1 MICGTC
7 GSQNDAGRKFCVE
20 CGTALAVP
28 CPSCGTPNP
37 AAGKFCGEC
46 GVSLSASGTEPTAV
60 ATAPTGAGTQNAAQV
75 AERRLV
81 SVLFADLVGFT
92 TISESR
98 DAEDVRE
105 LLEGYFALCRE
116 TIGRYGGT
124 IEKFIGDAVMA
135 VWGTPVAQEDDP
147 ERAVR
152 TALDLVDA
160 VRRMG
165 EAAGVSDLA
174 LRAGVLTG
182 EAAVT
187 LGASD
192 MGMVAGDLVN
202 TASRLQSA
210 APPGTVLVGDST
222 RRASGDAIA
231 YEAVADQVLKGKE
244 LPVAAWHALRVVAK
258 RGGAGR
264 SEQLEAPF
272 VGRGAELQLIKDFY
286 HGTARERGVR
296 LVSVIGQ
303 GGIGKSRLA
312 WEFLKYM
319 DGVTELVYW
328 HQGRSPSYGDGITFW
343 ALGEMVRM
351 RLGIGEGADEEATR
365 EALTASLA
373 EFVPDEGER
382 RTLEG
387 PLLQLLGFDDG
398 SGAERGELFPA
409 WRLYFERIAEQ
420 APVVLVFEDLQ
431 WADEGLIDFIEDLL
445 AWSRGKPIYVI
456 TLARPELL
464 DRRPTW
470 GAGQRGFTSL
480 GLEPLTDAE
489 MLELLGG
496 LVPGLPEAAART
508 IVDRAEGIPLYAVE
522 TVRMLLNDGRLQLTD
537 GAYQPVG
544 DLSSLAVPETL
555 HALIAARLDGLDPA
569 ERSVL
574 QDASVIG
581 LSFAADALAAVSGLA
596 ADDVERRLRH
606 LARRELIALDDDP
619 RSPERGQY
627 RFVQGMIKEV
637 AYGTLAKRDRRA
649 RHLAA
654 ARHFETLGDDEL
666 AGVLAQHYVEAY
678 RAQPSG
684 EEGSAVAAQARVA
697 LRGAAARASALASPA
712 NALAYVELA
721 LEVTTDRAD
730 ELGLRREAGGFAADS
745 GKVEASI
752 PHLERA
758 IDLATQLE
766 DSVARRRAVG
776 HLGNILIEGHQERAL
791 ELLTDAMNEPGLT
804 PDDDGY
810 VEIAESLAKLN
821 MRKSRFD
828 EAVAIAERA
837 LPAAEARGL
846 TVLAIELLTTRAV
859 SLSNIGRPIESV
871 SSLSGVIALAE
882 RLNLHDP
889 QLRAM
894 INLSYALDPDDPE
907 LAYRVSRDGA
917 AKARAWGQRFGLRYL
932 LGNAC
937 DTAIHVG
944 DWDWALGEARDPI
957 WDDAE
962 PAERIWLGSIE
973 VEILAARG
981 EPVAELA
988 AELERIA
995 VGFDDSQYRG
1005 VAEYAAWMAMM
1016 ASGRFAEVIERG
1028 RSSLTWGGQGALDGA
1043 PPIVSRA
1050 ALRLRDADAIREM
1063 LTAFAGARK
1072 GRRTTA
1078 HRAAMD
1084 GALTALEDRRAE
1096 ARSQYLEALRLFRE
1110 MNLPWMVAG
1119 TGLDAIVADAL
1130 EPAERQR
1137 VADEARAIF
1146 ERLGAQPHLA
1156 QLDAALAA
1164 APATDAPPSG
1174 RSAPAPDEVRSA
1186 RA

>member
-1 MICGTC
+1 MTCGSC
-7 GSQNDAGRKFCVE
+7 GSQNDVGRKFCVE
-20 CGTALAVP
+20 CGAPLAFP

-37 AAGKFCGEC
+37 AGGKFCGEC
-46 GVSLSASGTEPTAV
+46 GVPLGASGTESAAAV
-60 ATAPTGAGTQNAAQV
+60 TAPTGAGTANAAQV

-135 VWGTPVAQEDDP
+135 VWGTPIAQEDDP

-165 EAAGVSDLA
+165 EAAGMPNMA

-202 TASRLQSA
+202 TASRLQSVA
-210 APPGTVLVGDST
+210 EAGTVLVGDST
-222 RRASGDAIA
+222 RRASADAIA

-244 LPVAAWHALRVVAK
+244 LPVAAWRALRVVAK

-272 VGRGAELQLIKDFY
+272 VGRSAELQLIKDFY

-312 WEFLKYM
+312 WEFLKYI
-319 DGVTELVYW
+319 DGVTEVVYW

-351 RLGIGEGADEEATR
+351 RLGIGEGADEDATR

-373 EFVPDEGER
+373 EFVPDEDER
-382 RTLEG
+382 RSLDG
-387 PLLQLLGFDDG
+387 PLLQLLGFDG
-398 SGAERGELFPA
+398 SGTERGELFPA

-445 AWSRGKPIYVI
+445 AWLRGKPIYVI

-496 LVPGLPEAAART
+496 LVPGLPEPAART
-508 IVDRAEGIPLYAVE
+508 IVRRAEGIPLYAVE
-522 TVRMLLNDGRLQLTD
+522 TVRMLLNDGRLHLTD
-537 GAYQPVG
+537 GRYQPVG
-544 DLSSLAVPETL
+544 DLSTLAVPETL
-555 HALIAARLDGLDPA
+555 HALIAARLDGLEPA
-569 ERSVL
+569 ERTLL

-581 LSFAADALAAVSGLA
+581 LSFAVDALAAVSGGSA
-596 ADDVERRLRH
+596 EDVERHLRH
-606 LARRELIALDDDP
+606 LVRRELIALDDDP

-627 RFVQGMIKEV
+627 RFLQGLIKEV

-654 ARHFETLGDDEL
+654 ARYFEMLGDDEL

-678 RAQPSG
+678 RAQPAG
-684 EEGSAVAAQARVA
+684 AEGAAVAAQARVA
-697 LRGAAARASALASPA
+697 LRGAAARASALASPGH
-712 NALAYVELA
+712 ALIYVELA
-721 LEVTTDRAD
+721 LEVTTGPGD
-730 ELGLRREAGGFAADS
+730 ELGLRREAGSFAADA

-758 IDLATQLE
+758 IELATQLG
-766 DSVARRRAVG
+766 DSVARRQAVG

-791 ELLTDAMNEPGLT
+791 ELLTDAMAEPGLT
-804 PDDDGY
+804 SDDEGY
-810 VEIAESLAKLN
+810 VEIAESLAKLT
-821 MRKSRFD
+821 MRRSRFD

-846 TVLAIELLTTRAV
+846 TALAIELLTTRAV

-871 SSLSGVIALAE
+871 SSLMGVIALAD
-882 RLNLHDP
+882 RHNFHDP
-889 QLRAM
+889 MLRAM
-894 INLSYALDPDDPE
+894 GNLGYALEPDDPE
-907 LAYRVSRDGA
+907 ATYRVSRDGA
-917 AKARAWGQRFGLRYL
+917 EKARRWGQRLGLRYL
-932 LGNAC
+932 FGNAAAA
-937 DTAIHVG
+937 AIQVG
-944 DWDWALGEARDPI
+944 DWDWALEEARDPI

-962 PAERIWLGSIE
+962 PAERLWLGATE

-981 EPVAELA
+981 EPVAERT
-988 AELERIA
+988 AELTRIA
-995 VGFDDSQYRG
+995 AGFDDPQYRG
-1005 VAEYAAWMAMM
+1005 ISEYAAWTALM
-1016 ASGRFAEVIERG
+1016 ASGGYREVVDRG
-1028 RSSLTWGGQGALDGA
+1028 RASLAWAGQAAIDGA
-1043 PPIVSRA
+1043 PPIVGRA

-1063 LTAFAGARK
+1063 QAAFVRARK
-1072 GRRTTA
+1072 GRVTSA
-1078 HRAAMD
+1078 HRAALE
-1084 GALTALEDRRAE
+1084 GALAAVEGRRAD
-1096 ARSQYLEALRLFRE
+1096 AHAHYLESLRLFRE
-1110 MNLPWMVAG
+1110 MNLPWVVAI

-1130 EPAERQR
+1130 QPAGRQR
-1137 VADEARAIF
+1137 VAEEARAIF
-1146 ERLGAQPHLA
+1146 ERLGAQPYLA
-1156 QLDAALAA
+1156 QLVAALAD
-1164 APATDAPPSG
+1164 APAADVRPPG
-1174 RSAPAPDEVRSA
+1174 RSVAASDEVRSA
-1186 RA
+1186 

>member
-20 CGTALAVP
+20 CGTALAIP
-28 CPSCGTPNP
+28 CPNCGTPNP

-46 GVSLSASGTEPTAV
+46 GTALGAAGTEPTGAPT
-60 ATAPTGAGTQNAAQV
+60 ATASPV

-92 TISESR
+92 TLSEQR
-98 DAEDVRE
+98 DAEDIRE

-135 VWGTPVAQEDDP
+135 VWGTPIAQEDDP

-160 VRRMG
+160 VRRLG
-165 EAAGVSDLA
+165 EAAGVPDLA

-210 APPGTVLVGDST
+210 AAPGTVLVGDST

-231 YEAVADQVLKGKE
+231 YEAVEDQVLKGKE
-244 LPVAAWHALRVVAK
+244 LPVAAWRALRVVAK

-272 VGRGAELQLIKDFY
+272 VGRDAELQLIKDFY

-312 WEFLKYM
+312 WEFLKYI
-319 DGVTELVYW
+319 DGVTEVVYW
-328 HQGRSPSYGDGITFW
+328 HQGRSPAYGDGITFW

-351 RLGIGEGADEEATR
+351 RLGIGEGADEDATR
-365 EALTASLA
+365 AALTASLA
-373 EFVPDEGER
+373 EFVPDEDER

-387 PLLQLLGFDDG
+387 PLLQLLGFDEG

-431 WADEGLIDFIEDLL
+431 WADEGMIDFIEDLL

-480 GLEPLTDAE
+480 GLEPLTDSE
-489 MLELLGG
+489 MLELLSG
-496 LVPGLPEAAART
+496 LVPGLPESAART

-522 TVRMLLNDGRLQLTD
+522 TVRMLLNDGRLHLTD
-537 GAYQPVG
+537 GSYQPVG
-544 DLSSLAVPETL
+544 DLSKLAVPETL

-569 ERSVL
+569 ERTLL

-581 LSFAADALAAVSGLA
+581 LSFAADALAAVSGLPA
-596 ADDVERRLRH
+596 EDVEQRLRH

-627 RFVQGMIKEV
+627 RFVQGLIKEV

-654 ARHFETLGDDEL
+654 AGHFERLGDDEL

-678 RAQPSG
+678 RAQPGG
-684 EEGSAVAAQARVA
+684 EEGAAVAAQARVA

-712 NALAYVELA
+712 HALTYVLLA
-721 LEVTTDRAD
+721 LEVTADPAD
-730 ELGLRREAGGFAADS
+730 ELALRREAGRFAADS

-758 IDLATQLE
+758 IDLATE
-766 DSVARRRAVG
+766 MGDTIARRQAVG

-791 ELLTDAMNEPGLT
+791 QLLTASMAEAGLT
-804 PDDDGY
+804 SDDEGY
-810 VEIAESLAKLN
+810 VEIAESLAKVN
-821 MRKSRFD
+821 MRRGRFD
-828 EAVAIAERA
+828 EAVTIAERA

-859 SLSNIGRPIESV
+859 ALSNLGRPIESV
-871 SSLSGVIALAE
+871 SCLMGVIALAD
-882 RLNLHDP
+882 RHNLQDP
-889 QLRAM
+889 MLRAM
-894 INLSYALDPDDPE
+894 INLGYALDPDDPE
-907 LAYRVSRDGA
+907 GAYRVSRDGA
-917 AKARAWGQRFGLRYL
+917 AKARRWGQKFGLRYL
-932 LGNAC
+932 LGNAA
-937 DTAIHVG
+937 DTAIQVG
-944 DWDWALGEARDPI
+944 DWDWSLGEARDAI

-962 PAERIWLGSIE
+962 PAERIWLGAIE
-973 VEILAARG
+973 VEVLAARG
-981 EPVAELA
+981 EPVAELV
-988 AELERIA
+988 AELERLA
-995 VGFDDSQYRG
+995 SGFDDAQYRG
-1005 VAEYAAWMAMM
+1005 QIEYVAWMQMM
-1016 ASGRFAEVIERG
+1016 ASGTYEEVVRRG
-1028 RSSLTWGGQGALDGA
+1028 KASLAWAGQGAIDGA
-1043 PPIVSRA
+1043 PPIVCRA
-1050 ALRLRDADAIREM
+1050 ALRMDDADTIREM
-1063 LTAFAGARK
+1063 LAIYAGARK
-1072 GRRTTA
+1072 GRRTSA
-1078 HRAAMD
+1078 YRAAME
-1084 GALTALEDRRAE
+1084 GALAALEGRRPE
-1096 ARSQYLEALRLFRE
+1096 ARAQYLEALRLFRE
-1110 MNLPWMVAG
+1110 MNLSWLVAV
-1119 TGLDAIVADAL
+1119 TALDAIVADAL

-1137 VADEARAIF
+1137 VADEARAIL
-1146 ERLGAQPHLA
+1146 ERLGAKPYLA

-1164 APATDAPPSG
+1164 APTADPRAGG
-1174 RSAPAPDEVRSA
+1174 RSVPTPDEVRSA
-1186 RA
+1186 